1 MRRLKTLGEIMKKLM
16 FTILIISSMVACA
29 DDHKV
34 KKDFDMKEIKSGL
47 GYWET
52 KDCEA
57 VSDAAGLML
66 YLSYQS
72 LENSNKVEKEGNET
86 KADKLA
92 SEGVVLAQLAADYA
106 TTFSAFC
113 K

>member
-1 MRRLKTLGEIMKKLM
+1 MNKLFTLLVIATSM
-16 FTILIISSMVACA
+16 ISFA
-29 DDHKV
+29 DDHNEN
-34 KKDFDMKEIKSGL
+34 KDFDMKEIKSGL

-52 KDCEA
+52 KDCKA

-72 LENSNKVEKEGNET
+72 LENSNKVEKEGNKT
-86 KADKLA
+86 KADELA

-106 TTFSAFC
+106 ATFSVFC